1 MKRKNLFLKTDKMIE
16 SLFIR
21 YFSDDRFLIF
31 SEYQKPLFFHLRFY
45 HFLMTHIQPWTSEK
59 P

>member
-1 MKRKNLFLKTDKMIE
+1 MIE